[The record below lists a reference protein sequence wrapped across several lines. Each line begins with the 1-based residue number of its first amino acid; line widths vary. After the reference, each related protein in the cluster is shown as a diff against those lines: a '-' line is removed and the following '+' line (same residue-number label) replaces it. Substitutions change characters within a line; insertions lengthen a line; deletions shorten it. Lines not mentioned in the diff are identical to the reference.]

1 MEYMVLEER
10 ASGGHGSTFAGYYAG
25 SSLVEAEQIVESLE
39 QEGRFPCL
47 VRVLR
52 SRRGD
57 SVSRGYSR
65 ADAARLRVWLG
76 VTRGDFRP
84 LGSPPRAIALWNGS

>member
-1 MEYMVLEER
+1 MEYMVLEES
-10 ASGGHGSTFAGYYAG
+10 ASGGRGPYFAGYYAG
-25 SSLVEAEQIVESLE
+25 SSLVEAEQMAESLE
-39 QEGRFPCL
+39 QEGRLPCL

-76 VTRGDFRP
+76 VAQGDSRP
-84 LGSPPRAIALWNGS
+84 LGPPPQKAISL